1 MKKIDEDYEAWARF
15 PHHRWIFNKL
25 ELSMK
30 LGYNCGPACV
40 PVNRNGMY
48 VVRPIY
54 NLYGMGVG
62 AFKKWLRHEDKE
74 AITRHGF
81 IPPGYFWC
89 EFFEGE
95 HYSVDYEWRDEGKGG
110 IHSHWAPICTTVGK
124 IDDNLQH
131 FAHWEKIKNIPH
143 FLPDFVD
150 PLQDALEMNIEWKGS
165 NIIEVH
171 LRSGNDI
178 VHDDPIGTEM
188 IPHWLSD
195 DPKYI
200 QNMIDDGWEYHKNYD
215 DGEVYDACGH
225 IEDPRVGYLKRC
237 KL

>member
-1 MKKIDEDYEAWARF
+1 
-15 PHHRWIFNKL
+15 
-25 ELSMK
+25 MK

-40 PVNRNGMY
+40 PVNDSGMY

-62 AFKKWLRHEDKE
+62 AFKKWLRREDSE
-74 AITRHGF
+74 AITRHKF

-95 HYSVDYEWRDEGKGG
+95 HYSVDYQWRDEGKGG

-131 FAHWEKIKNIPH
+131 FSRWKKIENTLH
-143 FLPDFVD
+143 HLPDFLD
-150 PLQDALEMNIEWKGS
+150 PLQDVLEMNIEWKGS
-165 NIIEVH
+165 KIIEIH
-171 LRSGNDI
+171 LRHGNDI
-178 VHDDPIGTEM
+178 VHNDPIGTEM
-188 IPHWLSD
+188 VPHWRSD

-200 QNMIDDGWEYHKNYD
+200 KDMVENDGWTYHKNYD
-215 DGEVYDACGH
+215 EGEIYDASGY
-225 IEDPRVGYLKRC
+225 IKDPRVGYLKRC